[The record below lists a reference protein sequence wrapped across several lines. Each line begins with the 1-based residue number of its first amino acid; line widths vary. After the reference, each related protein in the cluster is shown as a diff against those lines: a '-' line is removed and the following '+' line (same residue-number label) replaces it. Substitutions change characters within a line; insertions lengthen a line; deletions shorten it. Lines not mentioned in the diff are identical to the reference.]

1 MIIISS
7 CNSLLKHNKNI
18 SFLKQIVQQCGTDEI
33 MGQANWTSTNHTKD
47 WSSPKEYDVYV
58 VALEGELYYE
68 RLPEN
73 QTIPVSTAS
82 S

>member
-1 MIIISS
+1 MD
-7 CNSLLKHNKNI
+7 K
-18 SFLKQIVQQCGTDEI
+18 I

-47 WSSPKEYDVYV
+47 WSSPKEYDVYL

-68 RLPEN
+68 HLPEN
-73 QTIPVSTAS
+73 QRIPVSTAS